1 MLSEALR
8 LQLRPVGAG
17 VPNLQSEL
25 LLSSLA
31 AFTASFAAN
40 DHRELREWRERWS
53 TPEKAVARR
62 DLVWRTLKQYDLL
75 GTTDEFYESTLLV
88 ARTLNWSFAD
98 VAAPERACSSL
109 ISVRSSWSVALRR
122 DSRVDVFILFLTA
135 GRYLTP
141 PRLACARRRHG
152 STRTVT
158 QVQLAPSRGRRKGGR
173 GQERQRAER
182 AATEDNARPV
192 GTDPYTEQEMCE
204 RAAVCAGFSHGHGQ
218 PVL

>member
-1 MLSEALR
+1 MQSEAPR

-17 VPNLQSEL
+17 VPNLQSER

-31 AFTASFAAN
+31 AFTASFAAS
-40 DHRELREWRERWS
+40 DHRELREWRERCS

-88 ARTLNWSFAD
+88 ARTLNWSLH
-98 VAAPERACSSL
+98 VTAPERACSSA
-109 ISVRSSWSVALRR
+109 IPARSSWSVALRR

-141 PRLACARRRHG
+141 PRLWHDAH
-152 STRTVT
+152 V
-158 QVQLAPSRGRRKGGR
+158 
-173 GQERQRAER
+173 
-182 AATEDNARPV
+182 
-192 GTDPYTEQEMCE
+192 
-204 RAAVCAGFSHGHGQ
+204 
-218 PVL
+218 

>member
-1 MLSEALR
+1 
-8 LQLRPVGAG
+8 

-88 ARTLNWSFAD
+88 ARTLNWSSFAD
-98 VAAPERACSSL
+98 VAAPERACSST
-109 ISVRSSWSVALRR
+109 IPARSSWSVALRR
-122 DSRVDVFILFLTA
+122 DSRIDVLKLQ
-135 GRYLTP
+135 RYL
-141 PRLACARRRHG
+141 
-152 STRTVT
+152 
-158 QVQLAPSRGRRKGGR
+158 
-173 GQERQRAER
+173 
-182 AATEDNARPV
+182 
-192 GTDPYTEQEMCE
+192 
-204 RAAVCAGFSHGHGQ
+204 SH
-218 PVL
+218 LRDTN

>member
-1 MLSEALR
+1 
-8 LQLRPVGAG
+8 

-88 ARTLNWSFAD
+88 ASTLNWSSFAD
-98 VAAPERACSSL
+98 VAAPESL
-109 ISVRSSWSVALRR
+109 LERHPGSLVVERGATSQL
-122 DSRVDVFILFLTA
+122 
-135 GRYLTP
+135 
-141 PRLACARRRHG
+141 ARRCVH
-152 STRTVT
+152 
-158 QVQLAPSRGRRKGGR
+158 
-173 GQERQRAER
+173 
-182 AATEDNARPV
+182 PV
-192 GTDPYTEQEMCE
+192 SNCRSLPHTSETGMCT
-204 RAAVCAGFSHGHGQ
+204 
-218 PVL
+218 